1 MHDHQGVSD
10 RDAYKDGDA
19 MELTNNLS
27 KYMHYNQPIS
37 MQNLTY
43 DHPMNWQPGTDN
55 AAEFAFDTHRLA
67 LFTFYFLLPF

>member
-27 KYMHYNQPIS
+27 KLMHYNQPTS
-37 MQNLTY
+37 MQNSAY
-43 DHPMNWQPGTDN
+43 DHAMSQQPGTDN
-55 AAEFAFDTHRLA
+55 AGEFAFDTHRLA
-67 LFTFYFLLPF
+67 FFTFYILLAF